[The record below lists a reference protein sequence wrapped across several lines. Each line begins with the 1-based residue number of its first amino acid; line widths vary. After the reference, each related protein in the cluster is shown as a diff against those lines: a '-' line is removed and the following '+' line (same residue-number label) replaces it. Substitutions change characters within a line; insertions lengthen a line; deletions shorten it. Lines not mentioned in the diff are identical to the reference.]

1 MAPRG
6 QLSVVFPVLV
16 GLAPLLSTLAMAQDT
31 STAAALVGDPERG
44 KFVYQRT
51 GNCVNCHGWAGDG
64 QAGRNPL
71 ARTAGANLRTTGLDA
86 EGLAEA
92 IRCGRPGTQMPYH
105 DSASYRDDRCY
116 GLVMS
121 DFEPGQAPLR
131 GKTFREKQLVDLI
144 AYMQAHMVGRGKPTY
159 EECAEYFGDSA
170 DQSCAYMGSP

>member
-1 MAPRG
+1 MALRG
-6 QLSVVFPVLV
+6 QPSVVFPVLV
-16 GLAPLLSTLAMAQDT
+16 GLASLLSSFAMAQD
-31 STAAALVGDPERG
+31 TAAALVGDPERG
-44 KFVYQRT
+44 KFVCQRT

-71 ARTAGANLRTTGLDA
+71 ARTAGANLRTSELDA

-92 IRCGRPGTQMPYH
+92 IKCGRPGTQMPYH

-121 DFEPGQAPLR
+121 DFEPGEEPLR

-144 AYMQAHMVGRGKPTY
+144 AYMQALMVGRGKPTR
-159 EECAEYFGDSA
+159 EECTEYFCDSA
-170 DQSCAYMGSP
+170 EKSCAYMSSP